1 MIPELPLAVLLA
13 PGTGTLAL
21 YSPLA
26 PQLWCLWLT
35 PVGQPCLFPLP
46 QCHRLPCARG
56 AGTWCLQRPACGMG
70 MSSPSCASES
80 HPKATVPALY
90 VEEGREGR
98 VARGGGFIGLAKHT
112 ERRANSLGSLRLPG
126 PSVCCP
132 CQIIQP
138 HKYKSS
144 QAQREEDS
152 CWASYTF
159 LERIKAIQSSS
170 LLH

>member
-1 MIPELPLAVLLA
+1 MTPELPLAVLLA
-13 PGTGTLAL
+13 LGTGTLAL

-35 PVGQPCLFPLP
+35 RVGQPCLFPLP
-46 QCHRLPCARG
+46 QCHRLPVPVVPVPG
-56 AGTWCLQRPACGMG
+56 AASALPVGWGCPHPPVRLSHLPRLLSQ
-70 MSSPSCASES
+70 PS
-80 HPKATVPALY
+80 V
-90 VEEGREGR
+90 GRKGG
-98 VARGGGFIGLAKHT
+98 RGGWHVGVDL
-112 ERRANSLGSLRLPG
+112 LGWQSILSEEQTPWEEMRLPG
-126 PSVCCP
+126 PSVWCP

-138 HKYKSS
+138 YKYKSS

>member
-1 MIPELPLAVLLA
+1 MA
-13 PGTGTLAL
+13 
-21 YSPLA
+21 
-26 PQLWCLWLT
+26 
-35 PVGQPCLFPLP
+35 
-46 QCHRLPCARG
+46 H
-56 AGTWCLQRPACGMG
+56 
-70 MSSPSCASES
+70 
-80 HPKATVPALY
+80 
-90 VEEGREGR
+90 
-98 VARGGGFIGLAKHT
+98 GGGFIGLAKHT

-138 HKYKSS
+138 YKYKSS